1 MKPLLPMY
9 VISFHEERDGT
20 FFVELH
26 QDNAISR
33 YWDLTP
39 CDLADFFA
47 SEVARCLPE
56 LNDDPRNDQDF
67 DTWNYGTEPLPGD
80 KTWRHDDPTG
90 SSVNAESHSHP
101 E

>member
-1 MKPLLPMY
+1 MY

-20 FFVELH
+20 FCIELH
-26 QDNAISR
+26 ENNAISR

-39 CDLADFFA
+39 SDLTDFFA

-56 LNDDPRNDQDF
+56 LIDDPRNDEDF
-67 DTWNYGTEPLPGD
+67 DTWHYGTEPLPGD
-80 KTWRHDDPTG
+80 MTWRHDDPTG